1 MSRITALRGK
11 LSRWNGKIMPKPR
24 KRLDREVEHSGHWF
38 PTWSDT
44 DKFEVTHSMF
54 VQRFVVNID
63 KRICSCNFWE
73 LVGIPCRHAVAAM
86 SYVEAGLE
94 EFVDSC
100 YSRAT
105 YEMCYSHGVSPINGE
120 DMWPDVDCEEMLP
133 PQYKRGPGRP
143 KKLRRREVDE
153 DPNASKLKRAN
164 TKYRCTRCDQYGH
177 NSRGC
182 KSIAIDQKAQA

>member
-1 MSRITALRGK
+1 M
-11 LSRWNGKIMPKPR
+11 
-24 KRLDREVEHSGHWF
+24 
-38 PTWSDT
+38 
-44 DKFEVTHSMF
+44 
-54 VQRFVVNID
+54 VNID
-63 KRICSCNFWE
+63 KRVCSCNFWE

-86 SYVEAGLE
+86 SFMEADPE

-120 DMWPDVDCEEMLP
+120 GMWPEVDCEQMLP

-177 NSRGC
+177 NNRGC
-182 KSIAIDQKAQA
+182 KSTAIDPKAQARKV